1 MLMPEL
7 PFSVVF
13 THARM
18 PEPPS
23 TLISTNTVLICIMC
37 LEKL

>member
-1 MLMPEL
+1 MLMPEP
-7 PFSVVF
+7 PFGVIF
-13 THARM
+13 THAGM

-23 TLISTNTVLICIMC
+23 TLISTNTVLICIVC